1 MIASME
7 EALKGKLLT
16 TDEIMH
22 VPLEEDIQKW
32 AQKDEM
38 YTRLQAYVDQVVGVR
53 ESLVNSIQKSITIKH
68 VDPDIHDELQA
79 AREMPVG
86 SNVVQE

>member
-53 ESLVNSIQKSITIKH
+53 ESLVNASITIKH
-68 VDPDIHDELQA
+68 VDPAIHDELQA
-79 AREMPVG
+79 ARELPVG
-86 SNVVQE
+86 SNVV